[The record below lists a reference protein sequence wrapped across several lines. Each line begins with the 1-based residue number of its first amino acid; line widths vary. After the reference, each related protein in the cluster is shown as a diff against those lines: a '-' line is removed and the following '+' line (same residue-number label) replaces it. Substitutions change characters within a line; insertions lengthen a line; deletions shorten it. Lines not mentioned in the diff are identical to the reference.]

1 MMYETPDVHR
11 DGAAEERDRLK
22 GWKGWI
28 GRGLVL

>member
-22 GWKGWI
+22 GWKG
-28 GRGLVL
+28 RGLVL